1 MSLREWLQ
9 EERKCS
15 KTVEGLDLL
24 LGLSKVRRCSLNG
37 PFK

>member
-1 MSLREWLQ
+1 MSLREWLE

-15 KTVEGLDLL
+15 TTVDGLDLL
-24 LGLSKVRRCSLNG
+24 LGLSKVRWCLLNG